1 MSAETA
7 AEVLPCMQVLT
18 TAPASPHRCCSK
30 PPNPKAAGHV
40 WYDFFW
46 DVIPHASAHHSA
58 RLSPQ
63 VRLLL
68 GRDPAYEPAS
78 EAGERPMGVE
88 FWAVSGTGRW
98 LQGCMRSPPMAGPRR
113 RPRGTTGPE
122 SCAADERL
130 PFHRVQNAA
139 SRGVYYGMPSVYQDQ
154 VYTGSR
160 YTRYSRVFT
169 HIRSGQHTAGSARR

>member
-7 AEVLPCMQVLT
+7 AEVLPCMQALT

-46 DVIPHASAHHSA
+46 DVIPHASAHHSS

-113 RPRGTTGPE
+113 RPRGTTGPSPAPLTSASHFIE
-122 SCAADERL
+122 CKTL
-130 PFHRVQNAA
+130 P
-139 SRGVYYGMPSVYQDQ
+139 RGAFYGMPSVYQDQ

-160 YTRYSRVFT
+160 YTLYSRAFT
-169 HIRSGQHTAGSARR
+169 HIRSGQHTTGSARR

>member
-7 AEVLPCMQVLT
+7 AVVLPCMQVLT

-58 RLSPQ
+58 RVSPQ

-139 SRGVYYGMPSVYQDQ
+139 SRGVLWDALSLS
-154 VYTGSR
+154 GS
-160 YTRYSRVFT
+160 SL
-169 HIRSGQHTAGSARR
+169 HLESIHTVLACVLPHTERTAHDRLCA

>member
-1 MSAETA
+1 MRRCPPTRASSSSSACEIGSRSGAISPLMSAETA

-18 TAPASPHRCCSK
+18 TAPVSPHRCCSK

-88 FWAVSGTGRW
+88 LWAVSGTGRW
-98 LQGCMRSPPMAGPRR
+98 LQGCMRPPPMAGPRR
-113 RPRGTTGPE
+113 RPRGTTGP
-122 SCAADERL
+122 SPAPLRA
-130 PFHRVQNAA
+130 PPI
-139 SRGVYYGMPSVYQDQ
+139 S
-154 VYTGSR
+154 
-160 YTRYSRVFT
+160 
-169 HIRSGQHTAGSARR
+169 